1 MGCSSCGTKEGGGCS
16 PAGCKSN
23 GTCGTSGCNSLNTLD
38 WFSDI
43 DMPTGYETYGI
54 VEVRF
59 GGGRKEYYHNPNK
72 LDLFIGDYVCV
83 DSSVGFDIGSISAT
97 GEIVRLQVKKK
108 NLTRPGVELGNIIR
122 VSSQP
127 EMDKYWECKDKENAT
142 LERARTICL
151 EMGLK
156 MKLSDIDL
164 QGDGRKVIFFYTA
177 EERVDFR
184 ELIRKFANEF
194 RVKIEMRHVS
204 YREEASRLGGVGVC
218 GRTLCC
224 STWLTD
230 YKLVNNYSIR
240 IQNLSLNMEKL
251 NGQCGRLKCCLNFEL
266 DTYLEAVSE
275 FPKHKITRIETVD
288 GVASSKKTDILKRE
302 MWFAYD
308 KSQSWVPLPLE
319 RVNEM
324 LAMNKDGE
332 KAPSLLTIREQLDN
346 ERSEAK
352 LEELDYM
359 DMLDVDDML
368 KDDIEFDKPRQ
379 EKPKNKRHGKGG
391 KYNKPRGKRP
401 HNKSANGNNPN
412 KPANGNN
419 PNKSRR
425 PGNKPNPN
433 NRNKDTK
440 PKGE

>member
-1 MGCSSCGTKEGGGCS
+1 
-16 PAGCKSN
+16 
-23 GTCGTSGCNSLNTLD
+23 
-38 WFSDI
+38 
-43 DMPTGYETYGI
+43 
-54 VEVRF
+54 
-59 GGGRKEYYHNPNK
+59 
-72 LDLFIGDYVCV
+72 
-83 DSSVGFDIGSISAT
+83 
-97 GEIVRLQVKKK
+97 
-108 NLTRPGVELGNIIR
+108 
-122 VSSQP
+122 
-127 EMDKYWECKDKENAT
+127 
-142 LERARTICL
+142 
-151 EMGLK
+151 
-156 MKLSDIDL
+156 
-164 QGDGRKVIFFYTA
+164 RKVIFFYTA

-184 ELIRKFANEF
+184 ELIRKFATEF
-194 RVKIEMRHVS
+194 KVKIEMRHVS

-352 LEELDYM
+352 LEELDFM

-379 EKPKNKRHGKGG
+379 GKPKNKRQGAGR
-391 KYNKPRGKRP
+391 KYNKRKGKRP

-412 KPANGNN
+412 N
-419 PNKSRR
+419 SRR
-425 PGNKPNPN
+425 PDKPNPN
-433 NRNKDTK
+433 TKNKDNK